1 MCALTRLIC
10 LKGHKAAASVSL
22 SWPMNMPE
30 NAMKKSH
37 LCLILGA
44 GLALSGCMSS
54 SEPRALPPIQQPTTV
69 EGQWIDPNG
78 IVSSFQAGTFTTR
91 TTDTNQ
97 LLASGTY
104 TSSAPKLVEINMT
117 SLVRN
122 TQSRVNCALVTPSQ
136 LNCTTDSG
144 AQFSLARKAV

>member
-1 MCALTRLIC
+1 
-10 LKGHKAAASVSL
+10 
-22 SWPMNMPE
+22 
-30 NAMKKSH
+30 MKKSH
-37 LCLILGA
+37 LCLALGA
-44 GLALSGCMSS
+44 SLALSGCMSS
-54 SEPRALPPIQQPTTV
+54 PAPRSLPPIQQQQQTSV

-104 TSSAPKLVEINMT
+104 TSKAPTMVEINMT

-122 TQSRVNCALVTPSQ
+122 TQSRVNCALVTSNQ

>member
-1 MCALTRLIC
+1 
-10 LKGHKAAASVSL
+10 
-22 SWPMNMPE
+22 MNMPE
-30 NAMKKSH
+30 NAMKKSSI
-37 LCLILGA
+37 CLIVGSSFA
-44 GLALSGCMSS
+44 LAGCMSS
-54 SEPRALPPIQQPTTV
+54 PAPRSLPPIQQPTSV

-78 IVSSFQAGTFTTR
+78 IVSSFQAGAFTTR

-104 TSSAPKLVEINMT
+104 TSSAPKVVEINMT

-122 TQSRVNCALVTPSQ
+122 TQSRVNCALVTPNQ

-144 AQFSLARKAV
+144 AQFSLARKAI

>member
-1 MCALTRLIC
+1 
-10 LKGHKAAASVSL
+10 
-22 SWPMNMPE
+22 MNMPE

-37 LCLILGA
+37 ICLALGSS
-44 GLALSGCMSS
+44 LMLSGCMSS
-54 SEPRALPPIQQPTTV
+54 PAPRSLPPIQQQQQTSV

-104 TSSAPKLVEINMT
+104 TSKAPTMVEINMT

-122 TQSRVNCALVTPSQ
+122 TQSRVNCALVTSNQ

>member
-1 MCALTRLIC
+1 
-10 LKGHKAAASVSL
+10 
-22 SWPMNMPE
+22 MNMPE
-30 NAMKKSH
+30 NAMKKPSI
-37 LCLILGA
+37 CLILGSS
-44 GLALSGCMSS
+44 LALSGCMSS
-54 SEPRALPPIQQPTTV
+54 PAPRTLPPIQQQPTTV

-122 TQSRVNCALVTPSQ
+122 TQSRVNCALVTPNQ

>member
-1 MCALTRLIC
+1 
-10 LKGHKAAASVSL
+10 
-22 SWPMNMPE
+22 
-30 NAMKKSH
+30 MKKSSI
-37 LCLILGA
+37 CLVLGSS
-44 GLALSGCMSS
+44 LALSGCMSS
-54 SEPRALPPIQQPTTV
+54 PAPRSLPPIQQQQQTSV

-104 TSSAPKLVEINMT
+104 TSKAPTMVEINMT

-122 TQSRVNCALVTPSQ
+122 TQSRVNCALVTSNQ

>member
-1 MCALTRLIC
+1 
-10 LKGHKAAASVSL
+10 
-22 SWPMNMPE
+22 
-30 NAMKKSH
+30 MKKTSV
-37 LCLILGA
+37 CLIVLA
-44 GLALSGCMSS
+44 GVALSGCMSS
-54 SEPRALPPIQQPTTV
+54 PAPRTLPPIEQPSTV

-78 IVSSFQAGTFTTR
+78 IVSSFQAGSFTTR

-104 TSSAPKLVEINMT
+104 TSTNPKMVEINMT

-122 TQSRVNCALVTPSQ
+122 TQSRVNCALVSPNQ

-144 AQFSLARKAV
+144 AQFSLARKAI

>member
-1 MCALTRLIC
+1 
-10 LKGHKAAASVSL
+10 
-22 SWPMNMPE
+22 
-30 NAMKKSH
+30 MKKSSI
-37 LCLILGA
+37 CLILGSS
-44 GLALSGCMSS
+44 LALAGCMSS
-54 SEPRALPPIQQPTTV
+54 PAPRALPPIPQQQTSV

-78 IVSSFQAGTFTTR
+78 IVSSFQAGAFTTR

-104 TSSAPKLVEINMT
+104 TSSAPKVVEINMT

-122 TQSRVNCALVTPSQ
+122 TQSRVNCALVTPNQ

>member
-1 MCALTRLIC
+1 
-10 LKGHKAAASVSL
+10 
-22 SWPMNMPE
+22 MPE
-30 NAMKKSH
+30 NAMKKFQ
-37 LCLILGA
+37 LCLA
-44 GLALSGCMSS
+44 FCASVALSGCMSS
-54 SEPRALPPIQQPTTV
+54 PAPRTLPPIQQQSTV

-104 TSSAPKLVEINMT
+104 TSSAPTLVEINMT

-122 TQSRVNCALVTPSQ
+122 TQSRVNCALVTPNQ

-144 AQFSLARKAV
+144 AQFSLARKAA

>member
-1 MCALTRLIC
+1 
-10 LKGHKAAASVSL
+10 
-22 SWPMNMPE
+22 
-30 NAMKKSH
+30 MKKTSV
-37 LCLILGA
+37 CLIVLAGA
-44 GLALSGCMSS
+44 ALSGCMSS
-54 SEPRALPPIQQPTTV
+54 PSPRTLPPIEQPSTV

-104 TSSAPKLVEINMT
+104 TSTNPKMVEINMT

-122 TQSRVNCALVTPSQ
+122 TQSRVNCALVTPNQ

-144 AQFSLARKAV
+144 AQFSLARKAI